1 MLDLGIYGYTA
12 FFRTDPRVRGI
23 HLRSGSQLAVP
34 QRKNHKEKDAG
45 TFYHHYRYHYLFAVM
60 RFYEKY
66 LFAGGMEE
74 KTLSD
79 DNSNFK
85 ITVADI

>member
-1 MLDLGIYGYTA
+1 
-12 FFRTDPRVRGI
+12 
-23 HLRSGSQLAVP
+23 
-34 QRKNHKEKDAG
+34 
-45 TFYHHYRYHYLFAVM
+45 M